1 MEWLEAC
8 RKLEAGAVS
17 LTVLLAGTCMQQIQ
31 PPSGPTWQQ
40 QEAAR
45 TASLNTVS
53 TWFATGP
60 AGARGLGSGPRV
72 QSMQVQAQ
80 VLGYLPADYEPWHP
94 PPPLGVIRESTSAA
108 AAGTPGGG
116 LGSPPDHLMA
126 TLNLSGEAPMEQVSC
141 RREGGACR

>member
-1 MEWLEAC
+1 MPIP
-8 RKLEAGAVS
+8 RF
-17 LTVLLAGTCMQQIQ
+17 
-31 PPSGPTWQQ
+31 PPILIWC
-40 QEAAR
+40 
-45 TASLNTVS
+45 LV
-53 TWFATGP
+53 
-60 AGARGLGSGPRV
+60 
-72 QSMQVQAQ
+72 Q

-141 RREGGACR
+141 RREDGACR